1 MLILWQERRV
11 QYVWLVDVMNSS
23 STTLPVF
30 NSHST
35 KIATICIC
43 ATSDI
48 VCLPI
53 CMCGMMLMYVDN
65 IPHQQAAHL
74 HLQLAINYG

>member
-1 MLILWQERRV
+1 MFDKWMLV
-11 QYVWLVDVMNSS
+11 NS
-23 STTLPVF
+23 STTGLPVF

-35 KIATICIC
+35 KIATIRAC

-53 CMCGMMLMYVDN
+53 CMCGMMLMYVDY
-65 IPHQQAAHL
+65 IPHQRAAHS
-74 HLQLAINYG
+74 HV

>member
-1 MLILWQERRV
+1 MFDKWML
-11 QYVWLVDVMNSS
+11 MNSS
-23 STTLPVF
+23 STALPVF

-35 KIATICIC
+35 KIATVRTC

-48 VCLPI
+48 ICLPI

-65 IPHQQAAHL
+65 IPHQRAAHL
-74 HLQLAINYG
+74 HLQLAINYS

>member
-1 MLILWQERRV
+1 VFDKWML
-11 QYVWLVDVMNSS
+11 MKSS
-23 STTLPVF
+23 SNALPVI

-35 KIATICIC
+35 KTATIGTC

-53 CMCGMMLMYVDN
+53 CMCGMKLMYVDN
-65 IPHQQAAHL
+65 IPHQRAAHL
-74 HLQLAINYG
+74 HLQLAINYS